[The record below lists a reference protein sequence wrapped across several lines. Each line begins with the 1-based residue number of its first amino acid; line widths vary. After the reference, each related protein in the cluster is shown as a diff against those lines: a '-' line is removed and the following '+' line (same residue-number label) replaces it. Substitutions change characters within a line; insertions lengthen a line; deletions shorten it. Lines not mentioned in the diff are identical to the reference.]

1 MLIPTHPQNLTD
13 QFIDQQNSSQISQ
26 FSFINLTLV
35 SISESIKHE
44 NLAKKAMFIFS
55 FSWSKNIRMF
65 AISNPDGIFFFSLS
79 SSLLVLIL
87 SLVLPYPA

>member
-44 NLAKKAMFIFS
+44 NLAKKAMFIFTLVGLKIS
-55 FSWSKNIRMF
+55 ECLQS
-65 AISNPDGIFFFSLS
+65 AIQMASPY
-79 SSLLVLIL
+79 LLLF
-87 SLVLPYPA
+87 